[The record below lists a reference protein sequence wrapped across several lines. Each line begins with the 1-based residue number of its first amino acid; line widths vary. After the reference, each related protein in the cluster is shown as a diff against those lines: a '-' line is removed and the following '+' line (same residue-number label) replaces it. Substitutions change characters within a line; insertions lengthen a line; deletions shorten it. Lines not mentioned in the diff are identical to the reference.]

1 MHHSS
6 QGMFKNNILSKSFN
20 LEVFKSS
27 IAILTIFFLLVV
39 GSRFVSYF
47 EQASEGNLDPSII
60 FYAVFL
66 RFPDFISLLIPLSFF
81 LGILITVSR
90 LYADREIYAYFSTGI
105 APINLA
111 KFIFPQ
117 ALTFALCAFLLSFYL
132 APSGKE
138 ISNDLLKIDTFEEQI
153 LSLEPGEIYLFKN
166 SSGFITSE
174 GREGLNLNNVIFFNQ
189 LNEDSLLISS
199 SSLNIEKLGEEYDLS
214 FEKGTMNSNLFSK
227 DDRIFSTFGI
237 FNFRIN
243 EQSSTTGQVLGD
255 YFNNQNTTLSSEFQW
270 SLSFSMAIFILMFMA
285 VYLGKVEPRKGRLS
299 VILPG
304 MFIYILYFSL
314 LLLGK
319 DYVSQNINTNFN
331 LGLIHLVF
339 GLFALVLFLRDKYFM
354 LIPSRGILSFQS
366 LLIILLILYM
376 ILMGVIL

>member
-1 MHHSS
+1 
-6 QGMFKNNILSKSFN
+6 
-20 LEVFKSS
+20 LEVFKST

-47 EQASEGNLDPSII
+47 EQASEGTLDPSII
-60 FYAVFL
+60 FYAVLL

-117 ALTFALCAFLLSFYL
+117 ALIFALGAFLLSFYL

-189 LNEDSLLISS
+189 FNEDSLLISS
-199 SSLNIEKLGEEYDLS
+199 SSLNIDKLDEEYDLS
-214 FEKGTMNSNLFSK
+214 FKKGTMNSNLFSK
-227 DDRIFSTFGI
+227 DGRVFSTFGI

-243 EQSSTTGQVLGD
+243 EQSSTSGQVLGD
-255 YFNNQNTTLSSEFQW
+255 YFNSKNTTLSSEFQW
-270 SLSFSMAIFILMFMA
+270 SLSFSVAVFILMFMA

-319 DYVSQNINTNFN
+319 DYASQNINTNFN
-331 LGLIHLVF
+331 LGFIHLVF

-366 LLIILLILYM
+366 LLIILFILCM
-376 ILMGVIL
+376 ILIGVIL

>member
-1 MHHSS
+1 MY
-6 QGMFKNNILSKSFN
+6 KKDILLKSLN
-20 LEVFKSS
+20 TEVFKSTFG
-27 IAILTIFFLLVV
+27 ILLIFFLLVV
-39 GSRFVSYF
+39 GTRAVGYF
-47 EQASEGNLDPSII
+47 EQASEGIINPNLIYKII
-60 FYAVFL
+60 FL
-66 RFPDFISLLIPLSFF
+66 RIPDFVTLLIPLSFF
-81 LGILITVSR
+81 LGVLLTISR
-90 LYADREIYAYFSTGI
+90 MYADREIYAYFSSGI

-117 ALTFALCAFLLSFYL
+117 ALIFALVAFLLSFYL

-153 LSLEPGEIYLFKN
+153 LSLEPGEIYTLKN
-166 SSGFITSE
+166 SSSFITSE
-174 GREGLNLNNVIFFNQ
+174 SREGLNLSNVTFFNQ

-199 SSLNIEKLGEEYDLS
+199 SSLSINKLDEEYDLS
-214 FEKGTMNSNLFSK
+214 FKKGTMNSNFFSEYGK
-227 DDRIFSTFGI
+227 VFSTFGI
-237 FNFRIN
+237 FNFKIN
-243 EQSSTTGQVLGD
+243 EQSSTSDQVLGD

>member
-1 MHHSS
+1 MGRYS
-6 QGMFKNNILSKSFN
+6 Q
-20 LEVFKSS
+20 
-27 IAILTIFFLLVV
+27 
-39 GSRFVSYF
+39 
-47 EQASEGNLDPSII
+47 P
-60 FYAVFL
+60 
-66 RFPDFISLLIPLSFF
+66 
-81 LGILITVSR
+81 
-90 LYADREIYAYFSTGI
+90 
-105 APINLA
+105 
-111 KFIFPQ
+111 
-117 ALTFALCAFLLSFYL
+117 
-132 APSGKE
+132 
-138 ISNDLLKIDTFEEQI
+138 
-153 LSLEPGEIYLFKN
+153 
-166 SSGFITSE
+166 
-174 GREGLNLNNVIFFNQ
+174 
-189 LNEDSLLISS
+189 
-199 SSLNIEKLGEEYDLS
+199 
-214 FEKGTMNSNLFSK
+214 
-227 DDRIFSTFGI
+227 FGI
-237 FNFRIN
+237 FNFKIN
-243 EQSSTTGQVLGD
+243 EQSSTSDQVLGD